1 MFLNSWSS
9 TVRKMVECIDSLSFL
24 CSTSVLFFSSSVAF
38 NVNTFTFTGVVG
50 KDFLCLVL
58 LLLL

>member
-9 TVRKMVECIDSLSFL
+9 TVRKMVECIASLSFL